1 MSREHPVGRDDCGPV
16 GTGVLLPGDAAAAR
30 AIVRELLD
38 EQFCTLGGMDRD
50 DVVISDAMLVTSE
63 LVTNAIRH
71 GGGLTGFSA
80 RLSGEGLVLEVADA
94 SPDEPRTVAPAVD
107 TVRVGGYGWPLVRR
121 LSTWVTITRQARG
134 KKISALITLF

>member
-1 MSREHPVGRDDCGPV
+1 MSWELPVDRDDCGPGDTELV
-16 GTGVLLPGDAAAAR
+16 PRDAAAAR

-38 EQFCTLGGMDRD
+38 EQFCTLLGMDPD

-80 RLSGEGLVLEVADA
+80 RLSGEGLLLDVADA
-94 SPDEPRTVAPAVD
+94 SSAEPRTEVTLPD

-121 LSTWVTITRQARG
+121 LSKRVTITRLTCG
-134 KKISALITLF
+134 KRISVLITLF

>member
-1 MSREHPVGRDDCGPV
+1 MSREHPVGRDEGGPV
-16 GTGVLLPGDAAAAR
+16 GTGLTLPGDAAAAR

-38 EQFCTLGGMDRD
+38 EQFCTLGGMDPD
-50 DVVISDAMLVTSE
+50 DVVISDALLVTSE

-80 RLSGEGLVLEVADA
+80 RLSGEGLLLDVADA
-94 SPDEPRTVAPAVD
+94 SPAEPRTAVPLPD

-121 LSTWVTITRQARG
+121 LSKRVTITQQERG
-134 KKISALITLF
+134 KRISVLITLF

>member
-1 MSREHPVGRDDCGPV
+1 MSGEHPVGRDEGGPF
-16 GTGVLLPGDAAAAR
+16 GTGLTLPGDAAAAR

-38 EQFCTLGGMDRD
+38 EQFCTLAGMDPD

-80 RLSGEGLVLEVADA
+80 RLSGEGLLLDVADA
-94 SPDEPRTVAPAVD
+94 SPAEPRTTVAVSG
-107 TVRVGGYGWPLVRR
+107 TVRIGGYGWPLVRR
-121 LSTWVTITRQARG
+121 LSKRVTITRQARG
-134 KKISALITLF
+134 KRISVLITLF